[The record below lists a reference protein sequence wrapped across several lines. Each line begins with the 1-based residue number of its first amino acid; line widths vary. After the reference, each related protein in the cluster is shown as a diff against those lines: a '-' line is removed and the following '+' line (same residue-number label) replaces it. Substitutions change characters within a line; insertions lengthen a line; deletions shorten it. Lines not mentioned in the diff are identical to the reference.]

1 MDIRTMIGR
10 IAGKLVY
17 KQPPQLMI
25 DCNGVGYEI
34 EAPLPVF
41 FDLPAA
47 GEPVVLF
54 THMIVREDAQLLYG
68 FQSLAQRAM
77 FRELIKV
84 NGVGAKMGV
93 AILSGLS
100 AEEFSDCI
108 THQDVATLTRLPGIG
123 KKTAERLIVEMQDRL
138 GRLASDNTTDG
149 VPLDTSAAAPQG
161 ASGNNRGQ
169 AVAALEALGFKA
181 AEARRMVK
189 DVDGESVEDLI
200 REALKKVSK

>member
-1 MDIRTMIGR
+1 MIGR

-149 VPLDTSAAAPQG
+149 VPLDTGAAAPQG
-161 ASGNNRGQ
+161 APGNNRGQ

>member
-1 MDIRTMIGR
+1 MIGR

-138 GRLASDNTTDG
+138 GRLTSDNTTTA
-149 VPLDTSAAAPQG
+149 DTGAAVPQG
-161 ASGNNRGQ
+161 TPGNNRGQ
-169 AVAALEALGFKA
+169 AVAALEALGFKG

-189 DVDGESVEDLI
+189 DVEGESVEDLI